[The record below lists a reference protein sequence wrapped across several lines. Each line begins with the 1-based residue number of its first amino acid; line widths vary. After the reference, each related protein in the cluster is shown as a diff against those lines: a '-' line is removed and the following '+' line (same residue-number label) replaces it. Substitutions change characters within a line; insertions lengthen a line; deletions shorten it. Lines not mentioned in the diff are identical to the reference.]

1 MAGFCLPT
9 CLRPSARGARCR
21 TRVLAGTARARFVQH
36 VHLALSSLLA
46 LGSLRAAPPED
57 LARAELVIDTPAAG
71 AAVLRPWQSVCGR
84 ILRHRRDPPLYL
96 ATSLFASPSER
107 VEARE
112 VPTAA
117 FLAALAICLSA
128 ACAAGGVR
136 ACVRRSHPSRRAGGV
151 RRKSSSSTAR

>member
-9 CLRPSARGARCR
+9 CLRPSARGARWR
-21 TRVLAGTARARFVQH
+21 THVLAGAARARFVQH
-36 VHLALSSLLA
+36 VHLALAALVA

-57 LARAELVIDTPAAG
+57 WARAELVIDTPAAG

-84 ILRHRRDPPLYL
+84 ILRHRGDPPLYL
-96 ATSLFASPSER
+96 AISLFGSPSVR
-107 VEARE
+107 MEARE
-112 VPTAA
+112 V
-117 FLAALAICLSA
+117 ALAICLSA

-136 ACVRRSHPSRRAGGV
+136 ACVHRSHPSRRAGGV